1 MRQKQVI
8 LAQQRR
14 IRSHGQRQPR
24 KRKNHV
30 KLRGQIK
37 PIVIRGDGIVSGPLL
52 RLLGERVIAKKA
64 QRVKQ

>member
-1 MRQKQVI
+1 MSNGNPDKENNSRD
-8 LAQQRR
+8 AART
-14 IRSHGQRQPR
+14 
-24 KRKNHV
+24 
-30 KLRGQIK
+30 IK

>member
-1 MRQKQVI
+1 MGNGNLERE
-8 LAQQRR
+8 
-14 IRSHGQRQPR
+14 
-24 KRKNHV
+24 KNHV

-37 PIVIRGDGIVSGPLL
+37 PIVIRGDGTVSGPLL